1 MKKYIATERAKYWPV
16 SKELMAQYKD
26 GSHTY
31 GSKDGTL
38 IWEKNGQWHRDGD
51 LPAVIYPD
59 GQLEWYQNGLVHR
72 DGDKPAVIYP
82 NGQLEWR
89 QNERLHRLCGPAVI
103 YSNGKLG
110 WLINGKN
117 ITQEVCAWLADT
129 KWRGTLEQIAE
140 FQLRFC

>member
-59 GQLEWYQNGLVHR
+59 GQLEW
-72 DGDKPAVIYP
+72 
-82 NGQLEWR
+82 R